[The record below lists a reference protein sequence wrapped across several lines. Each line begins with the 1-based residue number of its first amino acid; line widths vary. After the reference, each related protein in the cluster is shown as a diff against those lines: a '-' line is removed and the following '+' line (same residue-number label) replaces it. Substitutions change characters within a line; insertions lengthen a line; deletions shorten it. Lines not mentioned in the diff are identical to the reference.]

1 MSSKNSFKEM
11 LRKEERKNKIRS
23 TERRRGIFVPT
34 RRKIRNTIIHPNN
47 LSLNTAL
54 ELENGV
60 KKLVKQVKSN
70 YTKKH
75 GRSPP
80 IGQSRNR
87 SGTRKA

>member
-11 LRKEERKNKIRS
+11 LRKEEIKNEIRS
-23 TERRRGIFVPT
+23 KERRRRILYGH
-34 RRKIRNTIIHPNN
+34 RRVTSSTVRDPNN

-75 GRSPP
+75 GRSPS